1 MSRLSVLEKAQLT
14 PAFAE
19 LAEKNALTEDK
30 EKKASGGMV
39 FLGVASDE

>member
-19 LAEKNALTEDK
+19 LAEKNALTRGQR
-30 EKKASGGMV
+30 KKGEWRY
-39 FLGVASDE
+39 GVPWCRIR